1 MKASF
6 LLAGLK
12 PTASRVFCSRDL
24 FSTAAL
30 QQLPYL
36 PNTMSDPP
44 PPVSETHLKASAIF
58 VQLNISASNFY
69 LWNKNTI
76 LEELFSIALPYG

>member
-1 MKASF
+1 MKTKY
-6 LLAGLK
+6 LLAGIK

-44 PPVSETHLKASAIF
+44 PCIRDAPDASAIF
-58 VQLNISASNFY
+58 AQLNISASNFY